1 MKVDLSNVQQE
12 PTDLDVL
19 HAKEALRAKGKGY
32 IVEAVENHFPLKS
45 KHNQSN
51 QTT

>member
-1 MKVDLSNVQQE
+1 MKIDLENVKEE
-12 PTDLDVL
+12 PSDLDVL

-45 KHNQSN
+45 K
-51 QTT
+51 